1 MSDAVDLDL
10 VRKNGPLLR
19 SVIGANVALRKQG
32 KELKGLC
39 PFHKERTPSFA
50 VYDDGHFHCFGC
62 GKHGTIIDWYKFR
75 DHLEFPEA
83 RDKAFADLGIFDRPK
98 PKANGHAHHIPL
110 DREQDIATIYDYQA
124 EDGAVVVQSIR
135 TISGQPRFRQRHQD
149 ANGKWDWHGI
159 TDPPPYRL
167 PALATLAKGSLV
179 WICEGEKDADRLHDE
194 QLIATT
200 NIGGALSW
208 RPEYANWFKGLRVV
222 ILEDNDKAG
231 RDRTAKI
238 KPSLEAIAASVTVL
252 ALPGLPE
259 GGDVSDWL
267 DAGHTVEELGTFVP
281 PDVPLDKD
289 GATVFVVE
297 FFRDIRIVLQA
308 RDFVEGILIDGAM
321 SVIYGESTSG
331 KTFYATDLG
340 LHIACG
346 WEWNGRAVE
355 QGGVIY
361 LAFEGSH
368 GIRNRVAAFREA
380 HDLGG
385 RDIPFAII
393 PVAMN
398 LLDPEADT
406 EKLIRTI
413 KYVAASLLV
422 PVRWVVGDTLSR
434 AMAGGNENAP
444 DDMGALVTNG
454 TRIQQETGAAMG
466 WVHHSGKDQAKGMRG
481 HSLLRAATD
490 TEIEVVADEEG
501 QRTARVTKQ
510 RDMECIGEWPFRLK
524 PVELGINGRG
534 KPITSCIVDYGGN
547 AAPRRGNVG
556 GGSKAGGHA
565 KRALEILTDLC
576 ASAGVVGF
584 TGVPDSVS
592 SVPEGWWRERFYDRA
607 MPGDKED
614 TKKHAFGRASTQLIN
629 QHLVGM
635 SNKRVWVVSRRQGE
649 GS

>member
-1 MSDAVDLDL
+1 MSDAMNLDL
-10 VRKNGPLLR
+10 VRGNGPLLR
-19 SVIGANVALRKQG
+19 SVIGHDVALRKLG
-32 KELKGLC
+32 GELKGLC
-39 PFHKERTPSFA
+39 PFHKEKTPSFT

-62 GKHGTIIDWYKFR
+62 EAHGTIIDWYMR
-75 DHLEFPEA
+75 REHLEFPKA
-83 RDKAFADLGIFDRPK
+83 RDRAFADLGIFERPK
-98 PKANGHAHHIPL
+98 PKANGNGHAHKIPI
-110 DREQDIATIYDYQA
+110 EQDIAVIYEYQA

-135 TISGQPRFRQRHQD
+135 TASGDPKFRQRHLD
-149 ANGKWDWHGI
+149 ARGQWDWHGI
-159 TDPPPYRL
+159 ANPPLYRL
-167 PALATLAKGSLV
+167 PSLAALDRNSIV

-200 NIGGALSW
+200 NIGGAAHW
-208 RPEYANWFKGLRVV
+208 APDYAQWFKGMRVV
-222 ILEDNDKAG
+222 VLEDNDAAG
-231 RDRTAKI
+231 KKRSEKI
-238 KPSLEAIAASVTVL
+238 KASLQDIATTV
-252 ALPGLPE
+252 AVVKLPGLEP

-281 PDVPLDKD
+281 LDVPLDKD
-289 GATVFVVE
+289 GAPIFGVE

-308 RDFVEGILIDGAM
+308 RDFVEGVLVDGAM

-340 LHIACG
+340 MHIACG
-346 WEWNGRAVE
+346 WEWNGRSVE

-368 GIRNRVAAFREA
+368 GIRNRIAAFREA

-385 RDIPFAII
+385 RNIPFAII
-393 PVAMN
+393 PVSMN

-406 EKLIRTI
+406 GKLIRTI
-413 KYVAASLLV
+413 KHVACSLLV

-490 TEIEVVADEEG
+490 TEIEVVAEEGG

-510 RDMECIGEWPFRLK
+510 RDMECAGEWPFRLK
-524 PVELGINGRG
+524 PVELGMNGRG
-534 KPITSCIVDYGGN
+534 KPITSCIVDYGGT
-547 AAPRRGNVG
+547 AAARRGTAEG
-556 GGSKAGGHA
+556 GTKSGGHA
-565 KRALEILTDLC
+565 RRALEILTDLC
-576 ASAGVVGF
+576 AGSGIVGF
-584 TGVPDSVS
+584 DGLPPDVS
-592 SVPEGWWRERFYDRA
+592 SVPADWWRERFYERA

-614 TKKHAFGRASTQLIN
+614 TKKHAFGRASNTLIN

-635 SNKRVWVVSRRQGE
+635 SRNRVWVVSRRQSE
-649 GS
+649 GG